1 MDSPGISIVTP
12 SFNQGKFLAAT
23 LESVLG
29 QGYPALEY
37 LVMDGGSE
45 DNSIEVIKQRESEL
59 RFWRSEPDRG
69 QPASINEGF
78 TRCSGTVLG
87 WLNSDDLYT
96 PATFSEVAAI
106 LGPISDQPVVMYG
119 GFAVFHGAKGRRAGS
134 SGVPFYSAMLEV
146 ARH

>member
-1 MDSPGISIVTP
+1 MDWPRISIVTP

-45 DNSIEVIKQRESEL
+45 DNSVEAIKERESEL
-59 RFWRSEPDRG
+59 KFWRSGPDRG
-69 QPASINEGF
+69 QAAAINEGF
-78 TRCSGTVLG
+78 ARCCGEILA

-96 PATFSEVAAI
+96 SATFSEVASI
-106 LGPISDQPVVMYG
+106 LVPISDQPVVMYG
-119 GFAVFHGAKGRRAGS
+119 GCLVIFNAKA
-134 SGVPFYSAMLEV
+134 
-146 ARH
+146 